1 LGLFFSLLNFAD
13 AQVTGKVFQDFNA
26 NGMIGTADFGLA
38 GVTVKAFSATG
49 AQVGTTQI
57 TDANGNYSIAVP
69 AGTQVRIEFSGLP
82 AGFYSGP
89 YGTASGTAVQ
99 FTTGGTSSVNLGVND
114 PDNYCQDNPKVY
126 TPVWTNGNPLGGGSA
141 GTTCALFQ
149 FNYNDNGAT
158 ANPIGTGPNATCAA
172 ITSSVGALYGVAY
185 QKSSNA
191 VFTSAVLRR
200 HAGFGPLGVGGI
212 YVTTNANGTT
222 PTTSS
227 YINLS
232 NLGINLG
239 ADPHTGL
246 PIEKIQPNTDPN
258 AFCLTGKLGMGDLD
272 ISDDGSKLYVVNL
285 YEKKIHE
292 ITIGNPYVAGSSLT
306 AANIRTWSIP
316 NPGCSNGEF
325 VPWGL
330 KFYRDKLYVGVT
342 CTGETSGN
350 IADLK
355 GTIYELIPSTGV
367 FTNVISS
374 TTFSMQYASFTT
386 WNCYFSNS
394 GQPMISDIEFDE
406 RGNMTIGIMDRVSL
420 QWGRQNLPPNGGA
433 LVDGFAN
440 GNIEKLC
447 YNSATNRFTL
457 EDNGVVCGVT
467 GAGQNN
473 GQGPGGG
480 EFYNDLGVL
489 YPHEESA
496 FGALAILQGSGEVL
510 WTAQDPINYW
520 AGGVFH
526 NKTETG
532 AQLAT
537 KYELYQSVDP
547 ATFGKAGGLGDLEV
561 LCNLAPLEIGNRIWM
576 DSDNDGIQDAN
587 EMGLASV
594 QVQLYKNGSL
604 VASTSTSSNGQYIFT
619 NAMVTGGL
627 LPNMAYEIRIPNY
640 LSIPALAGKNLTTS
654 NVNGNAD
661 DIRDSDG
668 SISGV
673 NIIIPIT
680 TGVIGDN
687 NHTYDIGF
695 KSCSATVNAGSDV
708 TICPGSST
716 TIAANGANG
725 VPPYVYTWNNGLNTG
740 QSKTVTPLV
749 TTTYIV
755 TVTDANNCT
764 STDAVIVTIAPRPI
778 ANAGSDVSIC
788 SGSSTNLTVNGSS
801 GTTPYTYLW
810 STNSSSQTISVN
822 PTITTTYTVTITDAN
837 NCTNTDEVI
846 VTVNPKPTV
855 SITKVDATCG
865 LSNGSAT
872 ANPSGGLTPYTY
884 AWSNTKTSQT
894 ISNLSAGNYTVTVTD
909 SRGCTGTASV
919 SISNTNGASVNAGPD
934 VAICNGSATSL
945 TATPSGGTVPYT
957 YAWSNGGTTQVISV
971 SPAVTTT
978 YTVTVTDNIGCL
990 ATDQVVVTV
999 NARPSLTNISKID
1012 AKCGQANGSA
1022 TANPTGGLSP
1032 YTYIWSSGENTQTI
1046 SNKTAG
1052 TYLVTVT
1059 DSRNCTA
1066 NASIVINN
1074 IAGPTVNAGS
1084 DATICSG
1091 KSVNLTAAP
1100 SGGTSP
1106 FTYAWSG
1113 GAGNTQTVTVSPTG
1127 SITYTVTVTDANNCT
1142 ATDNVIVNVN
1152 PVPNVNAG
1160 SDVGVCVGSSA
1171 TLIAVGSGGTPSY
1184 SYTWNNPASSG
1195 AQKIVTPTTTTTYT
1209 VTVADQNGCTNTD
1222 QVIVTVNAKPNVVAS
1237 ADVAICVGSSTTIS
1251 ANANGGLAPY
1261 TYNWNNGI
1269 GSGQSKIITPTTTTT
1284 YIVTVVDAN
1293 GCTNTDQVIV
1303 TVNAKPSSGIR
1314 APNTVCALEGATFEA
1329 FPPVV
1334 GATYNWNTDGGNPAT
1349 SNLDN
1354 ITVTWPTT
1362 YIGTTRTVSLTVTDV
1377 NGCSSVYTHPINVT
1391 QNPVASAGPDK
1402 EICEGGS
1409 TTIGGTPSGPTGST
1423 FYWTPNTFLNSNT
1436 VANPIAFPPVTT
1448 TYTLVTTINGCTKS
1462 DQITVRVNAL
1472 LNPIAS
1478 ATADPSRICTGKNTT
1493 LTGSALAN
1501 GGAGA
1506 PFAFVWNNSLGS
1518 GAIKTATPPST
1529 TNYIVTVTDKAGC
1542 TDTASVRVQVD
1553 PCGSIGDYVWVD
1565 TDGDGVQD
1573 PTELGLNGVTVLLKD
1588 ALGNVLATTVTTT
1601 GGPLTSAG
1609 YYNFPDLFAN
1619 NYKVMFMAPTGYNLT
1634 DDNSATSTDENDSD
1648 ADPTTGTT
1656 ATISL
1661 APGQMITNVDAGLY
1675 QPASLGNYVWE
1686 DLNKNGMQEAGEP
1699 GVNGV
1704 TVLLKNSTGTTL
1716 QSTVTVTG
1724 GPNTTAGYYQFT
1736 NLAPGNYILMF
1747 MTPTGYNETTP
1758 NTTAD
1763 NNDSDADP
1771 TTGNSPI
1778 TNLVS
1783 GESDQTVDAGI
1794 YRPATIGD
1802 YVWRDT
1808 DGDGIQDPGEPGIN
1822 GVTVL
1827 LKDATTLATLQ
1838 TTVTTTGG
1846 PSGTAGYY
1854 NFTVDPGTY
1863 VVMFMAPTGNTLSP
1877 TGNGTTTTDSN
1888 PNPTTGNS
1896 SPVTVTSGGSNQTID
1911 AGLYQP
1917 ASLGNYVWEDL
1928 NKNGIQEAGE
1938 PGVNGVTVLL
1948 KNAGGIVLQSTV
1960 TTTNAGTAGYYQFTN
1975 LAPGDYIVMFMT
1987 PTGYNE
1993 TTPNTTADNND
2004 SDADPATGNAPVTNL
2019 VSGESDQT
2027 IDAGIYRPAIIG
2039 DYVWRD
2045 TDADGIQDPTEA
2057 GMNGVT
2063 VLLKDPT
2070 TLAVL
2075 QTTITATG
2083 GPNTSAGYYSFTVEP
2098 GSYVVM
2104 FMAPAGSSLSPTGN
2118 GTTTTDSDPN
2128 PLTGNTNTV
2137 VVTSGSTNYTIDA
2150 GMKCNATVTAGSDVA
2165 ICFGS
2170 STTLVATGSNGVLP
2184 YQYAWNNPASIG
2196 TTKIVNP
2203 TLTTIYTVTV
2213 TDNVGCSATDQVTVT
2228 VNPNPTVNA
2237 GVDQAICLG
2246 FSANLSATGNSG
2258 LAPYTFNWDN
2268 GLGIGQTKSVSPVT
2282 TTTYTVTITDANGC
2296 SNTDQVIVR
2305 VNQNPVVNA
2314 GIDQTQCPNIAA
2326 SLTANANGGLAPYTF
2341 SWDNGLG
2348 FGQTKSVSPT
2358 TTTTYTVTVTDA
2370 NGCTNTDQV
2379 QIIVIQCG
2387 ALGNYV
2393 WEDLDGD
2400 GVQDA
2405 GEPGINGVTVIL
2417 KDGNGNPISG
2427 RILVT
2432 STNLTTGQAGYYQ
2445 FANLPSGNYIVMFMT
2460 PTGYSLTDQNSPTG
2474 TASTNS
2480 DPNTTTGNTAVI
2492 FLAPG
2497 ETNNDVD
2504 AGLTKPAM
2512 IGDYVWRDTDGDGI
2526 QDPTETGLNGVT
2538 VLLKDATTLAVIQT
2552 TVTTTGGPLTS
2563 AGYYNFTVDPGTYVV
2578 MFMAPTG
2585 NTLSPTGNGTVG
2597 TDSNPNPTTGNTTPI
2612 AVTSGST
2619 NTTIDAGLYQP
2630 ASLGNYVWE
2639 DLNKNGIQEAG
2650 EPGVNGV
2657 TVLLKNVGGIVLQT
2671 TVTTTNAGTAGYY
2684 QFTNLAPGDYIVMFM
2699 TPTGYNETTPNTT
2712 ADNNDSDADPTTGN
2726 APVTNL
2732 VSGESDQTIDAGIY
2746 RPAIIGDYVW
2756 NDTDG
2761 DGVQDP
2767 TETGLNGVTVLLK
2780 DATTLAVLQTTV
2792 TTTGPSGTA
2801 GYYSFSVDPGTY
2813 VVMFMTP
2820 TGGVLSPTGNGT
2832 TTTDSDPNPT
2842 TGNSTPITVVSG
2854 GTNTT
2859 IDAGIYQPASIGN
2872 YVWEDLNKNG
2882 IQEAGEPGVNGVTV
2896 LLKNAVGTV
2905 LQTTVTTTNAGTAGY
2920 YQFTNLAPGDY
2931 MVMFMTPTGYN
2942 ETTPNTTAD
2951 NNDSDADPATG
2962 NAPLTNLVSG
2972 ESDQTID
2979 AGIYR
2984 PATIGDYVW
2993 RDTDGDGVQDPTEV
3007 GMNGVT
3013 VLLKDPTTLAVLQTT
3028 VTTTGP
3034 SGNAGYYSFT
3044 VEPGSYV
3051 VMFMAPTGSSL
3062 SPTGNGTTSTDSDPN
3077 PLTGNTNTVV
3087 VTSGSTITTI
3097 DAGMKCNATVS
3108 AGSDVAVCSGSSATL
3123 LATASNGVSPY
3134 QFAWNNPASVGS
3146 TKIVSPSLTTTYTVT
3161 VTDNVGCSAT
3171 DQVIVTVNLN
3181 PTVNAGVDQ
3190 SICLGYSANLSA
3202 TGNSGLAPY
3211 TFNWDNGLGLGQNK
3225 SVNPITTTTYTVTI
3239 TDANGCSNT
3248 DQVVVRV
3255 NQNPVVNAGID
3266 QTQCPSTPTSL
3277 TANANGGLAPYTFSW
3292 DNGLG
3297 LGQTKTVS
3305 PTTTTTYNVTVTDAN
3320 GCTNTDQVQIIV
3332 IQCGALG
3339 NYVWE
3344 DLDGDGVQ
3352 DAGEPGIN
3360 GVTVILK
3367 DGLGFPIP
3375 GKVLVT
3381 STNLTTGQAGYYQFT
3396 NLPAGSYIVMFMT
3409 PTGYTLTDQNSPT
3422 GTAVT
3427 NSDPN
3432 PTTGNTAV
3440 INLGAGE
3447 TNNDVDAGLTKPAS
3461 IGDYVWRDSDGDGV
3475 QDPTETGLNGVTV
3488 LLKDATTLTVL
3499 QTTVTT
3505 TGGPLTSP
3513 GYYTFNVEPGTYVVM
3528 FMAPAGNTLSPTG
3541 NGTVGTDSNPNPTT
3555 GNTAPIVVT
3564 SGSTNTTIDAGLY
3577 QPASLGNYVWFDE
3590 DKDGVQD
3597 ANEVGIDG
3605 FVVNLYNAA
3614 GVLQASTTTIQNPND
3629 GSHGYYQFTNL
3640 APGAYYVQIVPTA
3653 GLGYTST
3660 IPNNQPLANEA
3671 TDSDVNGL
3679 HGVNTTSDVTLV
3691 SGQNYPD
3698 LDAGFYLNNAIGNF
3712 VWNDINKN
3720 GIQDLGESGINGIT
3734 VTLYSSTG
3742 AVIEQMITT
3751 NTPGTGQAG
3760 WYQFDNLLP
3769 GNYYVKFDVPT
3780 GYYATLPNT
3789 TGEATDSDLTGTNGT
3804 GTTALI
3810 NVTAGTVNNDVDAG
3824 IYRAVK
3830 IGNYV
3835 WNDTGADNLGQS
3847 LEAFNGIQDPG
3858 ELPQTNLTVTLKN
3871 LAGITVQTT
3880 TTDSKGE
3887 YCFFVE
3893 PNSGSYYVE
3902 FALPSG
3908 FGFTSA
3914 NVLANTLDATD
3925 SDVTKTFGE
3934 GTTTAFTVGT
3944 LDNLTIDAG
3953 IYLLVLPLELLEFE
3967 AEYVNKNANLTWSTT
3982 NEVNSD
3988 KFIIERR
3995 YESESNFTQIGN
4007 VKANNVAS
4015 AINEY
4020 SFVDQTINKDGKYY
4034 YRLKVLD
4041 FDKRFKYSN
4050 IRTID
4055 VNTGSAIDVIAMPNP
4070 ARDILNVQITGNKLN
4085 VVKYELID
4093 LYGRVIISQTES
4105 LSSSNSIHN
4114 VKIDVSNFKSGTYFL
4129 RMNMKN
4135 KTLTEKI
4142 TITH

>member
-1 LGLFFSLLNFAD
+1 MNSN
-13 AQVTGKVFQDFNA
+13 
-26 NGMIGTADFGLA
+26 
-38 GVTVKAFSATG
+38 TVA
-49 AQVGTTQI
+49 
-57 TDANGNYSIAVP
+57 
-69 AGTQVRIEFSGLP
+69 
-82 AGFYSGP
+82 
-89 YGTASGTAVQ
+89 
-99 FTTGGTSSVNLGVND
+99 
-114 PDNYCQDNPKVY
+114 
-126 TPVWTNGNPLGGGSA
+126 NPL
-141 GTTCALFQ
+141 
-149 FNYNDNGAT
+149 AT
-158 ANPIGTGPNATCAA
+158 PPVT
-172 ITSSVGALYGVAY
+172 ITY
-185 QKSSNA
+185 
-191 VFTSAVLRR
+191 T
-200 HAGFGPLGVGGI
+200 
-212 YVTTNANGTT
+212 
-222 PTTSS
+222 
-227 YINLS
+227 
-232 NLGINLG
+232 
-239 ADPHTGL
+239 
-246 PIEKIQPNTDPN
+246 
-258 AFCLTGKLGMGDLD
+258 
-272 ISDDGSKLYVVNL
+272 
-285 YEKKIHE
+285 
-292 ITIGNPYVAGSSLT
+292 
-306 AANIRTWSIP
+306 
-316 NPGCSNGEF
+316 
-325 VPWGL
+325 
-330 KFYRDKLYVGVT
+330 
-342 CTGETSGN
+342 
-350 IADLK
+350 
-355 GTIYELIPSTGV
+355 
-367 FTNVISS
+367 
-374 TTFSMQYASFTT
+374 
-386 WNCYFSNS
+386 
-394 GQPMISDIEFDE
+394 
-406 RGNMTIGIMDRVSL
+406 
-420 QWGRQNLPPNGGA
+420 
-433 LVDGFAN
+433 
-440 GNIEKLC
+440 
-447 YNSATNRFTL
+447 
-457 EDNGVVCGVT
+457 
-467 GAGQNN
+467 
-473 GQGPGGG
+473 
-480 EFYNDLGVL
+480 
-489 YPHEESA
+489 
-496 FGALAILQGSGEVL
+496 
-510 WTAQDPINYW
+510 
-520 AGGVFH
+520 
-526 NKTETG
+526 
-532 AQLAT
+532 
-537 KYELYQSVDP
+537 
-547 ATFGKAGGLGDLEV
+547 
-561 LCNLAPLEIGNRIWM
+561 
-576 DSDNDGIQDAN
+576 
-587 EMGLASV
+587 
-594 QVQLYKNGSL
+594 
-604 VASTSTSSNGQYIFT
+604 
-619 NAMVTGGL
+619 
-627 LPNMAYEIRIPNY
+627 
-640 LSIPALAGKNLTTS
+640 LTTTI
-654 NVNGNAD
+654 NG
-661 DIRDSDG
+661 
-668 SISGV
+668 
-673 NIIIPIT
+673 
-680 TGVIGDN
+680 
-687 NHTYDIGF
+687 
-695 KSCSATVNAGSDV
+695 C
-708 TICPGSST
+708 
-716 TIAANGANG
+716 
-725 VPPYVYTWNNGLNTG
+725 
-740 QSKTVTPLV
+740 QKTDQ
-749 TTTYIV
+749 V
-755 TVTDANNCT
+755 TVTVN
-764 STDAVIVTIAPRPI
+764 
-778 ANAGSDVSIC
+778 
-788 SGSSTNLTVNGSS
+788 TNL
-801 GTTPYTYLW
+801 
-810 STNSSSQTISVN
+810 N
-822 PTITTTYTVTITDAN
+822 P
-837 NCTNTDEVI
+837 I
-846 VTVNPKPTV
+846 V
-855 SITKVDATCG
+855 
-865 LSNGSAT
+865 SAT
-872 ANPSGGLTPYTY
+872 ANPDPICAG
-884 AWSNTKTSQT
+884 KTST
-894 ISNLSAGNYTVTVTD
+894 
-909 SRGCTGTASV
+909 
-919 SISNTNGASVNAGPD
+919 
-934 VAICNGSATSL
+934 L
-945 TATPSGGTVPYT
+945 TAVGN
-957 YAWSNGGTTQVISV
+957 ANGGRGGPFQYVWNNGIGAGAIKTT
-971 SPAVTTT
+971 PALSSTTT
-978 YTVTVTDNIGCL
+978 YTVTV
-990 ATDQVVVTV
+990 
-999 NARPSLTNISKID
+999 ID
-1012 AKCGQANGSA
+1012 IAQ
-1022 TANPTGGLSP
+1022 
-1032 YTYIWSSGENTQTI
+1032 
-1046 SNKTAG
+1046 
-1052 TYLVTVT
+1052 
-1059 DSRNCTA
+1059 CTA
-1066 NASIVINN
+1066 TN
-1074 IAGPTVNAGS
+1074 
-1084 DATICSG
+1084 
-1091 KSVNLTAAP
+1091 
-1100 SGGTSP
+1100 
-1106 FTYAWSG
+1106 
-1113 GAGNTQTVTVSPTG
+1113 TVTV
-1127 SITYTVTVTDANNCT
+1127 
-1142 ATDNVIVNVN
+1142 
-1152 PVPNVNAG
+1152 
-1160 SDVGVCVGSSA
+1160 DVS
-1171 TLIAVGSGGTPSY
+1171 
-1184 SYTWNNPASSG
+1184 
-1195 AQKIVTPTTTTTYT
+1195 
-1209 VTVADQNGCTNTD
+1209 
-1222 QVIVTVNAKPNVVAS
+1222 
-1237 ADVAICVGSSTTIS
+1237 
-1251 ANANGGLAPY
+1251 
-1261 TYNWNNGI
+1261 
-1269 GSGQSKIITPTTTTT
+1269 
-1284 YIVTVVDAN
+1284 
-1293 GCTNTDQVIV
+1293 
-1303 TVNAKPSSGIR
+1303 
-1314 APNTVCALEGATFEA
+1314 
-1329 FPPVV
+1329 
-1334 GATYNWNTDGGNPAT
+1334 
-1349 SNLDN
+1349 
-1354 ITVTWPTT
+1354 
-1362 YIGTTRTVSLTVTDV
+1362 
-1377 NGCSSVYTHPINVT
+1377 
-1391 QNPVASAGPDK
+1391 
-1402 EICEGGS
+1402 
-1409 TTIGGTPSGPTGST
+1409 
-1423 FYWTPNTFLNSNT
+1423 
-1436 VANPIAFPPVTT
+1436 
-1448 TYTLVTTINGCTKS
+1448 
-1462 DQITVRVNAL
+1462 
-1472 LNPIAS
+1472 
-1478 ATADPSRICTGKNTT
+1478 
-1493 LTGSALAN
+1493 
-1501 GGAGA
+1501 
-1506 PFAFVWNNSLGS
+1506 
-1518 GAIKTATPPST
+1518 
-1529 TNYIVTVTDKAGC
+1529 
-1542 TDTASVRVQVD
+1542 
-1553 PCGSIGDYVWVD
+1553 PCGSIGDYVWID
-1565 TDGDGVQD
+1565 SDGDGVQD
-1573 PTELGLNGVTVLLKD
+1573 GSELGLNGVTVLLKD
-1588 ALGNVLATTVTTT
+1588 ALGNTLATSVTLT
-1601 GGPLTSAG
+1601 GGPLGRAG

-1619 NYKVMFMAPTGYNLT
+1619 DYKVMFMSPTGYSLT
-1634 DDNSATSTDENDSD
+1634 DDNSLTSNDNNDSD
-1648 ADPTTGTT
+1648 ADPITGTT

-1661 APGQMITNVDAGLY
+1661 APGQIITTIDAGLY

-1686 DLNKNGMQEAGEP
+1686 DLNKNGIQEAGEP

-1704 TVLLKNSTGTTL
+1704 AVILKNSTGTTL
-1716 QSTVTVTG
+1716 QTTTTINNPTTG
-1724 GPNTTAGYYQFT
+1724 VAGYYQFS
-1736 NLAPGNYILMF
+1736 NLAPGDYIVMF
-1747 MTPTGYNETTP
+1747 MTPAGYNETTP
-1758 NTTAD
+1758 NTTTDA
-1763 NNDSDADP
+1763 NDSDADP
-1771 TTGNSPI
+1771 ATGNSPL

-1783 GESDQTVDAGI
+1783 GESDQTIDAGI

-1808 DGDGIQDPGEPGIN
+1808 DGDGIQDPTEVGIN

-1827 LKDATTLATLQ
+1827 LKNSVGATVA
-1838 TTVTTTGG
+1838 TTVTGNNPSTGA
-1846 PSGTAGYY
+1846 AGYY
-1854 NFTVDPGTY
+1854 QFSVDPGTY
-1863 VVMFMAPTGNTLSP
+1863 AVMIMAPIGSVVSPNDATGSND
-1877 TGNGTTTTDSN
+1877 GNDSDI
-1888 PNPTTGNS
+1888 NPTTGT
-1896 SPVTVTSGGSNQTID
+1896 SPNITVTSGSTNQTID

-1938 PGVNGVTVLL
+1938 PGVNGVAVIL
-1948 KNAGGIVLQSTV
+1948 KNSTGTTLQ
-1960 TTTNAGTAGYYQFTN
+1960 TTTTINNPTTGVAGYYQFSN

-1987 PTGYNE
+1987 PAGYNE
-1993 TTPNTTADNND
+1993 TTPNTTTDAND
-2004 SDADPATGNAPVTNL
+2004 SDADPATGNSPLTNL

-2027 IDAGIYRPAIIG
+2027 IDAGIYRPA
-2039 DYVWRD
+2039 
-2045 TDADGIQDPTEA
+2045 T
-2057 GMNGVT
+2057 
-2063 VLLKDPT
+2063 
-2070 TLAVL
+2070 
-2075 QTTITATG
+2075 
-2083 GPNTSAGYYSFTVEP
+2083 
-2098 GSYVVM
+2098 
-2104 FMAPAGSSLSPTGN
+2104 
-2118 GTTTTDSDPN
+2118 
-2128 PLTGNTNTV
+2128 
-2137 VVTSGSTNYTIDA
+2137 
-2150 GMKCNATVTAGSDVA
+2150 
-2165 ICFGS
+2165 
-2170 STTLVATGSNGVLP
+2170 
-2184 YQYAWNNPASIG
+2184 
-2196 TTKIVNP
+2196 
-2203 TLTTIYTVTV
+2203 
-2213 TDNVGCSATDQVTVT
+2213 
-2228 VNPNPTVNA
+2228 
-2237 GVDQAICLG
+2237 
-2246 FSANLSATGNSG
+2246 
-2258 LAPYTFNWDN
+2258 
-2268 GLGIGQTKSVSPVT
+2268 
-2282 TTTYTVTITDANGC
+2282 
-2296 SNTDQVIVR
+2296 
-2305 VNQNPVVNA
+2305 
-2314 GIDQTQCPNIAA
+2314 
-2326 SLTANANGGLAPYTF
+2326 
-2341 SWDNGLG
+2341 
-2348 FGQTKSVSPT
+2348 
-2358 TTTTYTVTVTDA
+2358 
-2370 NGCTNTDQV
+2370 
-2379 QIIVIQCG
+2379 
-2387 ALGNYV
+2387 
-2393 WEDLDGD
+2393 
-2400 GVQDA
+2400 
-2405 GEPGINGVTVIL
+2405 
-2417 KDGNGNPISG
+2417 
-2427 RILVT
+2427 
-2432 STNLTTGQAGYYQ
+2432 
-2445 FANLPSGNYIVMFMT
+2445 
-2460 PTGYSLTDQNSPTG
+2460 
-2474 TASTNS
+2474 
-2480 DPNTTTGNTAVI
+2480 
-2492 FLAPG
+2492 
-2497 ETNNDVD
+2497 
-2504 AGLTKPAM
+2504 
-2512 IGDYVWRDTDGDGI
+2512 
-2526 QDPTETGLNGVT
+2526 
-2538 VLLKDATTLAVIQT
+2538 
-2552 TVTTTGGPLTS
+2552 
-2563 AGYYNFTVDPGTYVV
+2563 
-2578 MFMAPTG
+2578 
-2585 NTLSPTGNGTVG
+2585 
-2597 TDSNPNPTTGNTTPI
+2597 
-2612 AVTSGST
+2612 
-2619 NTTIDAGLYQP
+2619 
-2630 ASLGNYVWE
+2630 
-2639 DLNKNGIQEAG
+2639 
-2650 EPGVNGV
+2650 
-2657 TVLLKNVGGIVLQT
+2657 
-2671 TVTTTNAGTAGYY
+2671 
-2684 QFTNLAPGDYIVMFM
+2684 
-2699 TPTGYNETTPNTT
+2699 
-2712 ADNNDSDADPTTGN
+2712 
-2726 APVTNL
+2726 
-2732 VSGESDQTIDAGIY
+2732 
-2746 RPAIIGDYVW
+2746 IGDYVW

-2767 TETGLNGVTVLLK
+2767 TETGLNGVTVILK
-2780 DATTLAVLQTTV
+2780 DAATLAVLQTTV
-2792 TTTGPSGTA
+2792 TTTGGPNNTA
-2801 GYYSFSVDPGTY
+2801 GYYSFTADPGSY
-2813 VVMFMTP
+2813 VVMFMKP
-2820 TGGVLSPTGNGT
+2820 TGSVLSPTGNGT

-3422 GTAVT
+3422 GTAAT

-3461 IGDYVWRDSDGDGV
+3461 IGDYVWRDTDGDGV

-3488 LLKDATTLTVL
+3488 LLKDAITLAVL